1 MPNIFYANKVE
12 INSNTYYVC
21 KKNEGVVMK
30 YFISQ
35 IALISFII
43 FLSCTEKRTE
53 VNESQLDGM
62 RMTSLEFMKNLKGI
76 LIKQMQT
83 EGVLQAV
90 SVCSDTAQVLTNNF
104 GLQKGVYI
112 RRVSF
117 KNRNENNFPDEFEKK
132 ILTKFELLKQNN
144 ELNDNTEHFEV
155 VKEGEFTYL
164 RYLKPIL
171 IQAECL
177 NCHGNKDAMLP
188 EVKELIASKYPED
201 KAFGYNIGDFRGAV
215 SIKKVIE

>member
-1 MPNIFYANKVE
+1 
-12 INSNTYYVC
+12 
-21 KKNEGVVMK
+21 MK

-155 VKEGEFTYL
+155 VKEGEFT
-164 RYLKPIL
+164 
-171 IQAECL
+171 
-177 NCHGNKDAMLP
+177 
-188 EVKELIASKYPED
+188 
-201 KAFGYNIGDFRGAV
+201 
-215 SIKKVIE
+215 

>member
-1 MPNIFYANKVE
+1 
-12 INSNTYYVC
+12 
-21 KKNEGVVMK
+21 MK

-43 FLSCTEKRTE
+43 FLSCTEERTE

-155 VKEGEFTYL
+155 VKEGEFT
-164 RYLKPIL
+164 
-171 IQAECL
+171 
-177 NCHGNKDAMLP
+177 
-188 EVKELIASKYPED
+188 
-201 KAFGYNIGDFRGAV
+201 
-215 SIKKVIE
+215 

>member
-1 MPNIFYANKVE
+1 
-12 INSNTYYVC
+12 
-21 KKNEGVVMK
+21 MK
-30 YFISQ
+30 YFITSLV
-35 IALISFII
+35 LISFVM
-43 FLSCTEKRTE
+43 FSDCTEKRTE
-53 VNESQLDGM
+53 VNQHQLEGM
-62 RMTSLEFMKNLKGI
+62 RTTSTEFMKNLKGV
-76 LIKQMQT
+76 LIKHLQI
-83 EGVLQAV
+83 ERVLQAV

-104 GLQKGVYI
+104 GLQKGVFI

-117 KNRNENNFPDEFEKK
+117 KNRNKNNFPDDFEKK

-171 IQAECL
+171 VQAECL

-201 KAFGYNIGDFRGAV
+201 KAFGYNVGDLRGAV